1 LVAATAL
8 STPLAAAEARQRL
21 GIRMTAV
28 PARSVGASTLGVM
41 PYAVDPKAAD
51 RLWSLSEQL
60 TGVALV

>member
-1 LVAATAL
+1 
-8 STPLAAAEARQRL
+8 
-21 GIRMTAV
+21 MTAV